1 MKKPILKI
9 FKARTKSVNL
19 QAGMSYAELIVVL
32 GIFSVMSAIA
42 IYNYGAFQAKV
53 DIKNLAN
60 DIALKVVQAQKD
72 ASFGKLPLYGS
83 FGVNKPSYGVHFNRG
98 LDTKSFVYFADLD
111 ASKVYTP
118 GTLTCVPGTTYEC
131 LEKIGIKKGN
141 YISDISIFYKDSS
154 VISYP
159 NGFYLTFTRPSS
171 ELTVAG
177 TGPVLNN
184 VDYAQITVLS
194 PKGISAKIKVYASG
208 RIQIN

>member
-60 DIALKVVQAQKD
+60 DVALKIVQAQKD
-72 ASFGKLPLYGS
+72 DSFGKLPLYGS
-83 FGVNKPSYGVHFNRG
+83 FGVNKPSYGVHFDRG

-131 LEKIGIKKGN
+131 LEKIDIKKEN
-141 YISDISIFYKDSS
+141 YISD
-154 VISYP
+154 ISYP